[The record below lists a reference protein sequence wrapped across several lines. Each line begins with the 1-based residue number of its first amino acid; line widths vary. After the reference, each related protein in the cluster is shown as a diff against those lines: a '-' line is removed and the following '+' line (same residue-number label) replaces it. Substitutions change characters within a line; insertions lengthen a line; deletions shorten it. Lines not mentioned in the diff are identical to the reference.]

1 VDLIVWTPD
10 LATGSD
16 QIDDQHK
23 QLFKAANALAE
34 AMWDGKGQSEVTKT
48 IDFLADYTVFHFGD
62 EEKIMLENAYPG
74 YALQKQSHEKFISD
88 ITALRKKF
96 EGGEVTSALAI
107 EVLTEAC
114 NWFRSHI
121 KMMDAELG
129 GYLKNKA

>member
-16 QIDDQHK
+16 QIDGQHK

-34 AMWDGKGQSEVTKT
+34 AMWDGKGQDEVSKT
-48 IDFLADYTVFHFGD
+48 IDFLAEYTVFHFGD
-62 EEKIMLENAYPG
+62 EERIMLENAYPG
-74 YALQKQSHEKFISD
+74 YTLQKQSHEKFISD

-107 EVLTEAC
+107 
-114 NWFRSHI
+114 
-121 KMMDAELG
+121 
-129 GYLKNKA
+129 